1 MPDGSLL
8 LAPRGC
14 TWSVPFWC
22 SIPAPPSFH
31 NATPSFLLPDSPGI
45 SAAVSAPVLLW
56 LKESVDGAHTCTRP
70 PCPFS
75 ALPCQ
80 LASFG
85 QHAVPAVPATC
96 SGACVTPP
104 KQKSASPSPA
114 AWGWCG
120 RRGRLLVPPAPP
132 FSRSDPPPAP
142 AARFSAP
149 HCCLRPWLSPALVG
163 RSFEVMCPWVGCLV
177 CRRRCELSLAGGA
190 APPIPPHALH
200 FPHSPALLASC
211 HPRALASG

>member
-22 SIPAPPSFH
+22 SIPAHPSFH
-31 NATPSFLLPDSPGI
+31 NATPSFLLPDSPV

-104 KQKSASPSPA
+104 KPDALA
-114 AWGWCG
+114 
-120 RRGRLLVPPAPP
+120 LLVPPATP
-132 FSRSDPPPAP
+132 FSRSDPPPP
-142 AARFSAP
+142 PIARFSAP
-149 HCCLRPWLSPALVG
+149 HCRLRPWLSPALVG
-163 RSFEVMCPWVGCLV
+163 RSFELMCPLVGCLV

>member
-1 MPDGSLL
+1 MPDGRLL

-22 SIPAPPSFH
+22 SIPAHPSFH
-31 NATPSFLLPDSPGI
+31 NATPSFLLPDSPV

-96 SGACVTPP
+96 SGACVTPQS
-104 KQKSASPSPA
+104 KANADTCSSGRSGGTEAS
-114 AWGWCG
+114 
-120 RRGRLLVPPAPP
+120 
-132 FSRSDPPPAP
+132 AP
-142 AARFSAP
+142 AQASRGACAP
-149 HCCLRPWLSPALVG
+149 RSRTGLCQPCAVPMGTCCTLAAPALSGQHISGQASRRSQPQTLPRSG
-163 RSFEVMCPWVGCLV
+163 RCWQ
-177 CRRRCELSLAGGA
+177 R
-190 APPIPPHALH
+190 
-200 FPHSPALLASC
+200 
-211 HPRALASG
+211 